1 MHVQNRHQAL
11 QMIMR
16 FNVPRQAAM
25 RVMRKPSNL
34 RRFEPSN
41 LNSELVIA
49 QVACMRTC
57 AEIDK
62 FLYTC
67 LANKRHII

>member
-16 FNVPRQAAM
+16 SNVPRQATM
-25 RVMRKPSNL
+25 RVMRKP
-34 RRFEPSN
+34 
-41 LNSELVIA
+41 SELVIA

-62 FLYTC
+62 SLYTC
-67 LANKRHII
+67 LANKQNQVGR